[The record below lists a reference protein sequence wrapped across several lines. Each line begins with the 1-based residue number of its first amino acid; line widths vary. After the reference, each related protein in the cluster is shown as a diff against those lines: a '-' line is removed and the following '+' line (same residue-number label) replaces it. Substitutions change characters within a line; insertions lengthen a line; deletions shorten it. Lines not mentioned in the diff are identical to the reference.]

1 MDTPQRV
8 IELEPSRR
16 KAITAGLLVGTLL
29 ASMEATVVGAA
40 MPSIVEAVGGLT
52 LFPWVFTGYLLSQSF
67 TIPLWGRLA
76 DLVGRRHTYL
86 AGVLLFLIGSAA
98 CGAAPNMAF
107 LIGARILQ
115 GLGAGCLLPL
125 TMTIFGDLYP
135 MDQRTRVQGLFSLVW
150 GVSSVLGP
158 MVGGAIVTH
167 HSWRWIFLLNIPIG
181 LVAAG
186 MVMVFLP
193 EPPATRK
200 PKLDLAGA
208 AVLSLSVIS
217 LLVGLLPPDQRPTA
231 PWGWLVASIALAGL
245 FLQMERRHPEPL
257 IPLELFRIDVQRAV
271 NVAGFL
277 MGVSLLGLI
286 GFMPLAMRTQF
297 NASPF
302 WAGMALVPISL
313 TWTTASLLAGSALNY
328 VGFRTLVR
336 IGGVFVGV
344 GLLVLWT
351 GLVAQSLGILFL
363 GMLGYGLGMG
373 CCFSVF
379 TVVAQETCPPE
390 QRGIATALTQFFR
403 NMGGTVGMAVLGSLM
418 AMGIDPEVAACID
431 ESGLTDPDINKA
443 LGVAVLD
450 VFAAMAASGVTAG
463 VLAIY
468 LFPDLSER
476 VKLHSPGNEQHSSTG
491 VDPNA

>member
-1 MDTPQRV
+1 MDTPRCV
-8 IELEPSRR
+8 IELEPRR
-16 KAITAGLLVGTLL
+16 RQAITAGLLVGTLL

-86 AGVLLFLIGSAA
+86 AGVLLFLVGSAA
-98 CGAAPNMAF
+98 CGAAPNMVF
-107 LIGARILQ
+107 LVAARILQ

-135 MDQRTRVQGLFSLVW
+135 MDQRTRIQGLFSLVW

-158 MVGGAIVTH
+158 MIGGVIVTH
-167 HSWRWIFLLNIPIG
+167 HSWRWIFLLNIPVG

-193 EPPATRK
+193 EPPATGK
-200 PKLDLAGA
+200 PSLDLPGA

-217 LLVGLLPPDQRPTA
+217 LLIGLLPPTQRPTD
-231 PWGWLVASIALAGL
+231 PWGWLVASVCLGGL
-245 FLQMERRHPEPL
+245 FLHMERRHPEPL

-286 GFMPLAMRTQF
+286 GFMPLAMPTKF
-297 NASPF
+297 NATPF
-302 WAGMALVPISL
+302 WAGMALVPVSL
-313 TWTTASLLAGSALNY
+313 TWTTASLLAGSVLNY

-336 IGGVFVGV
+336 IGGVFVAL
-344 GLLVLWT
+344 GLVVLWA
-351 GLVAQSLGILFL
+351 GLVAKSLGVLLL

-403 NMGGTVGMAVLGSLM
+403 NMGGTVGMAVLGSIM
-418 AMGIDPEVAACID
+418 AVGLDPDVAACIE
-431 ESGLTDPDINKA
+431 ESGLNNPDISSA
-443 LGVAVLD
+443 LGIAVLD
-450 VFAAMAASGVTAG
+450 VFAAMAASGITAG
-463 VLAIY
+463 VLAIL
-468 LFPDLSER
+468 LFPDLSQR
-476 VKLHSPGNEQHSSTG
+476 VKLRSPGNENRSRTG
-491 VDPNA
+491 VDTND